1 MARALLISVILL
13 FVAGCGVKP
22 SRMEHPEN
30 QEGRY
35 REQIAV
41 AQHVLEQNEDWADRA
56 EWEVIPAQDGWNVV
70 AWRVE
75 HPQAKGAE
83 RYSPAGYSVIQL
95 DNRLTPIHYLP
106 RK

>member
-1 MARALLISVILL
+1 MAKGFLISVVLLIL
-13 FVAGCGVKP
+13 AGCGGQA

-30 QEGRY
+30 PEGRY
-35 REQIAV
+35 REQIAT
-41 AQHVLEQNEDWADRA
+41 AQRVLAQNEDWADRA
-56 EWEVIPAQDGWNVV
+56 EWEVIAKKDGWDVV

-75 HPQAKGAE
+75 HPEAKGAE

-106 RK
+106 KK